1 MKKYFLAAFV
11 LTGFITNAQI
21 KQGTIIYER
30 KVDVHRR
37 LEDEQV
43 KAMVPQFQTA
53 KAELIFKDN
62 VSLYRPVPEDNAP
75 DPFDNGGGNGG
86 VVIRIG
92 GPGAGSEMYK
102 DYTTQKTFEQ
112 TELADKDYIIDD
124 TLRTYAW
131 KLSDETKTILNH
143 PCKKA
148 TMKTER
154 GEDVIAWYAQDI
166 QTPAGP
172 DNFGGLPGS
181 ILWMDINNAERVYSA
196 LEIKSEAGNI
206 STPTKGKHITRADFN
221 KKLDELFGPATPDG
235 RRMMIRN

>member
-1 MKKYFLAAFV
+1 MKKYFLAAFT
-11 LTGFITNAQI
+11 LTAFITNAQT
-21 KQGTIIYER
+21 KEGTIIYER

-37 LEDEQV
+37 LQDEQV

-53 KAELIFKDN
+53 KAELIFKNN
-62 VSLYRPVPEDNAP
+62 VSLYQPVPEDNAP
-75 DPFDNGGGNGG
+75 DPFDNGGGEGG

-92 GPGAGSEMYK
+92 GPGAASSIYK
-102 DYTTQKTFEQ
+102 DYATQKSFEQ

-124 TLRTYAW
+124 TIRANTW

-143 PCKKA
+143 TCKKA

-154 GEDVIAWYAQDI
+154 EEDVVAWYATDI

-172 DNFGGLPGS
+172 DNFSGLPGA
-181 ILWMDINNAERVYSA
+181 ILLLDVNNAERVYSA
-196 LEIKSEAGNI
+196 LEIKTGTESI
-206 STPTKGKHITRADFN
+206 SAPSKGKHITRADFN

-235 RRMMIRN
+235 RRMIIRN

>member
-1 MKKYFLAAFV
+1 MKKYFLSAFI
-11 LTGFITNAQI
+11 LTACIAGAQT
-21 KQGTIIYER
+21 KEGTIIYER

-37 LEDEQV
+37 LQDEQV

-53 KAELIFKDN
+53 KSELIFKDN
-62 VSLYRPVPEDNAP
+62 SSLYRAVPEDNAP

-92 GPGAGSEMYK
+92 GPGAGSEIYK
-102 DYTTQKTFEQ
+102 DYATQKTFEQ

-124 TLRTYAW
+124 TIRTQAW

-143 PCKKA
+143 ACKKA

-154 GEDVIAWYAQDI
+154 GEDVVAWYAQDI

-172 DNFGGLPGS
+172 DNFSGLPGA
-181 ILWMDINNAERVYSA
+181 ILLLDVNNAERIYSA
-196 LEIKSEAGNI
+196 LEIKTEADNI
-206 STPTKGKHITRADFN
+206 SAPSKGKHITRADFN
-221 KKLDELFGPATPDG
+221 KKLDEIFGPATPDG
-235 RRMMIRN
+235 RRMIIRN